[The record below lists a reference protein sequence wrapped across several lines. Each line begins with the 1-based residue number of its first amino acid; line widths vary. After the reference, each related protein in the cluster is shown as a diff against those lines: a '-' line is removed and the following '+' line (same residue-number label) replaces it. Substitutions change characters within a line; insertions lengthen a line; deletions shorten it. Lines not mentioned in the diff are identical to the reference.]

1 MYIKYPA
8 SSAASDVI
16 LNHSADTKGML
27 AVWVANPLK
36 GFAHALAYKQ
46 FQPIPVKFGGCT
58 PQSAII
64 EGHTNIS
71 SLMKTRGKTMKR
83 SMILILLTTLAL
95 GLVVRAGPKTLSTT
109 EAINGVGQI
118 KIGYID
124 SNRIMQ
130 EYEEVRDAQAK
141 LEKETRRLQVEYN
154 TYVERLDSLNRE
166 FERLRSKLSNEK
178 IREKEQE
185 LQSLYQTTQAFQQA
199 KFGPEGELY
208 RYQAQLM
215 APVLDKVDAAVKR
228 IGAAI

>member
-1 MYIKYPA
+1 MKKSRLIGCLVSLTMIIP
-8 SSAASDVI
+8 S
-16 LNHSADTKGML
+16 GM
-27 AVWVANPLK
+27 
-36 GFAHALAYKQ
+36 
-46 FQPIPVKFGGCT
+46 FG
-58 PQSAII
+58 Q
-64 EGHTNIS
+64 
-71 SLMKTRGKTMKR
+71 L
-83 SMILILLTTLAL
+83 
-95 GLVVRAGPKTLSTT
+95 
-109 EAINGVGQI
+109 

-166 FERLRSKLSNEK
+166 FERQRLLLSNEK

-185 LQSLYQTTQAFQQA
+185 IQSLYQNTQAFQQS

-228 IGAAI
+228 IGAERSFDYIVDAAGGALVYALPAHDLTDDVIAELRRSAAPKQQ

>member
-1 MYIKYPA
+1 MKKSRLIGCLIGLIMIIP
-8 SSAASDVI
+8 S
-16 LNHSADTKGML
+16 GM
-27 AVWVANPLK
+27 
-36 GFAHALAYKQ
+36 
-46 FQPIPVKFGGCT
+46 FG
-58 PQSAII
+58 Q
-64 EGHTNIS
+64 
-71 SLMKTRGKTMKR
+71 L
-83 SMILILLTTLAL
+83 
-95 GLVVRAGPKTLSTT
+95 
-109 EAINGVGQI
+109 

-166 FERLRSKLSNEK
+166 FERQRLLLSNEK

-185 LQSLYQTTQAFQQA
+185 IQSLYQSTQAFQQS

-228 IGAAI
+228 IGAERSFDYIVDAAGGALVYALPAHDLTDDIIAELRRSAAPQQ

>member
-1 MYIKYPA
+1 MYPSIGYYRRSYKYIIT
-8 SSAASDVI
+8 DE
-16 LNHSADTKGML
+16 DKGQ
-27 AVWVANPLK
+27 NRE
-36 GFAHALAYKQ
+36 
-46 FQPIPVKFGGCT
+46 
-58 PQSAII
+58 AI
-64 EGHTNIS
+64 HDPD
-71 SLMKTRGKTMKR
+71 
-83 SMILILLTTLAL
+83 LTYHIGL
-95 GLVVRAGPKTLSTT
+95 GTGSVCRGPKTLSTT

-199 KFGPEGELY
+199 KFSPEGELY

-228 IGAAI
+228 IGAVI